1 MDNQSIDE
9 QRIMGLPKGLELKQF
24 ERTDELNLR
33 LLERNEPQYP
43 LAPNFTPRPVLTKY
57 SLFPILDARMPCN
70 VDIEANYN
78 YSLETN
84 FTPPVGKNAPVSGF
98 INNVNLESDLLNIH
112 HALQKGAGQNVY
124 VPPSNSDMYRVT
136 VPSRPSEQPFPG
148 LFEPSSFSKSAHPN
162 IESSPHVGNMTFHN
176 NTRTQLRGGPQ

>member
-70 VDIEANYN
+70 VDIEAKDPRYGGNPNCVIATPDIKCFKIRNNYDFIIRVN
-78 YSLETN
+78 PKSRSCITTMPKASITQIHPPRRCYRWDVPTKTPGTLRNKVCSRGKQVDRLLFKYS
-84 FTPPVGKNAPVSGF
+84 FPP
-98 INNVNLESDLLNIH
+98 
-112 HALQKGAGQNVY
+112 
-124 VPPSNSDMYRVT
+124 
-136 VPSRPSEQPFPG
+136 
-148 LFEPSSFSKSAHPN
+148 
-162 IESSPHVGNMTFHN
+162 IESFI
-176 NTRTQLRGGPQ
+176 

>member
-1 MDNQSIDE
+1 MDNQSVNE
-9 QRIMGLPKGLELKQF
+9 QRIIGLPDNLELKQF

-33 LLERNEPQYP
+33 ILERNEPQYP

-57 SLFPILDARMPCN
+57 SLFPIMDARMPSN
-70 VDIEANYN
+70 IDIEANYN

-84 FTPPVGKNAPVSGF
+84 FTPSVGKNAPVSGF
-98 INNVNLESDLLNIH
+98 INNVNVESDLLNIH
-112 HALQKGAGQNVY
+112 HALQRGAGQNVY

-136 VPSRPSEQPFPG
+136 VPSKPCEQPFQG
-148 LFEPSSFSKSAHPN
+148 LFESCSFSKSAHPN
-162 IESSPHVGNMTFHN
+162 VDSCPHVGNMTFHN